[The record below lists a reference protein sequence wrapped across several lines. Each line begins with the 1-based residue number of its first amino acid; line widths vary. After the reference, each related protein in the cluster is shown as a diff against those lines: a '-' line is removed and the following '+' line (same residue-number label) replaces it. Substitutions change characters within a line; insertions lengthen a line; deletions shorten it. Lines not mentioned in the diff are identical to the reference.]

1 MENLLEIAKGK
12 YEKAKEGADNFSQD
26 FQTFLLECYIHL
38 TPASYGYQIQ
48 NRILKS
54 LNKVEVKSSKK
65 NCADFSIGNWKLLLC
80 NPYLSQVMKY
90 YEHHKYFMDDRT
102 ITPFR
107 NVLLDILNKLHEIY
121 YFNCEVK
128 VSYLNKNGIY
138 TLRNL
143 RPYQDYTHYLI
154 VFVDCEDSFKYK
166 ISLVEKNVINNTL
179 HLSDMHGIKDV
190 NINVTNKHLGGVVKK
205 DSYEEIMIFN
215 EYNLLKSNNN
225 IESINDAIDS
235 ILQPFEDEISK
246 LTFEDILEICPDF
259 NYIFNRVNRR

>member
-1 MENLLEIAKGK
+1 
-12 YEKAKEGADNFSQD
+12 
-26 FQTFLLECYIHL
+26 
-38 TPASYGYQIQ
+38 
-48 NRILKS
+48 
-54 LNKVEVKSSKK
+54 
-65 NCADFSIGNWKLLLC
+65 
-80 NPYLSQVMKY
+80 
-90 YEHHKYFMDDRT
+90 MDDRT

-205 DSYEEIMIFN
+205 DSYEEIIIFN